1 MIITETSS
9 SVNFVDK
16 NDNFVGYSLAQ
27 QCCENAWYEVVRVT
41 SEGSKEV
48 DNDYISGDA
57 WIHLGLLEA
66 NPDYDSDLLD
76 TSEDGYGNIYEDSE
90 FFVVQNEETLE
101 VAYIRL
107 YNIHNGYYAHVFEWN
122 INTNKGRSSL

>member
-9 SVNFVDK
+9 RVNFVDK
-16 NDNFVGYSLAQ
+16 NDNFVGYSLSQ
-27 QCCENAWYEVVRVT
+27 QCCENAWYEVIRIT

-66 NPDYDSDLLD
+66 NPDYDSDHLD
-76 TSEDGYGNIYEDSE
+76 KDDDGCDYENIE

-107 YNIHNGYYAHVFEWN
+107 YNIHNGYYAHVFEWD

>member
-9 SVNFVDK
+9 RVNFVDK

-27 QCCENAWYEVVRVT
+27 QCCENAWYEVIRIT

-66 NPDYDSDLLD
+66 NPDYDSSHLD
-76 TSEDGYGNIYEDSE
+76 KDDGGCDYENIE